1 MNGAVA
7 ARGTLTPVI
16 SNSSTGDGAG
26 QVTWTFEA
34 QDSALDNLQAG
45 QTLTQ
50 VYNVTVNDGHGGT
63 ATQSVTITITGT
75 NDAPVIGVADDAGAV
90 TELADL
96 AAGENATLLSDTGTI
111 AFTDVDLADGHTVS
125 ASLVSATDSV
135 NGAVA
140 ARGTLTPVISNS
152 STGDGAG
159 QVTWTFEAQDSALD
173 NLQAGQTLTQVYN
186 VTVNDGHG
194 GTATQS
200 VTITITG
207 TNDAPVI
214 GVADDAGA
222 VTELAD
228 LAAGENATLLSDTGT
243 IAFTDVDLADGHTVS
258 ASLVSATDSVNG
270 AVAARGTLTPVI
282 SNSSTGDGAGQVT
295 WTFEAQDSALDNLQA
310 GQTLTQVYNVT
321 VNDGHGGTATQSV
334 TITITGTNDAPV
346 IGVADDAGAV
356 TELADLAAGENATL
370 LSDTG
375 TIAFTDV
382 DLADGHTVSA
392 SLVSATDSV
401 NGAVAARGTL
411 TPVISNSSTGDGA
424 GQVTWTFEAQDS
436 ALDNLQA
443 GQTLTQVYNVTVND
457 GHGGT
462 ATQSVTIT
470 ITGTNDAPVIG
481 VADDAGAVT
490 ELADLAAG
498 ENATLLSDT
507 GTIAFTD
514 VDLADGHTV
523 SASLVSA
530 TDSVNGAVA
539 ARGTLTPVISNSST
553 GDGAGQVTWTF
564 EAQDSA
570 LDNLQ
575 AGQTLT
581 QVYNVTVN
589 DGHGGTATQSVTITI
604 TGTNDAPVI
613 GVADDAGAV
622 TELAD
627 LAAGENATLLSDTGT
642 IAFTDVDLADGHTVS
657 ASLVSA
663 TDSVNGAVAA
673 RGTLTPVI
681 SNSST
686 GDGAGQVTWTFE
698 AQDSA
703 LDNLQAGQTLT
714 QVYNVTVNDGHGGTA
729 TQSVTIT
736 ITGTN
741 DAPVI
746 GVADDAGAVTELADL
761 AAGENATLLSDTGTI
776 AFTDVDLADGHTVSA
791 SLVSATDSVNGAV
804 AARGTLTPVISNSS
818 TGDGAGQVTWTF
830 EAQDSALDNLQAGQT
845 LTQVYNVTVND
856 GHGGTATQSV
866 TITITGTNDAP
877 VLSDTT
883 NPGAVAELAAASAQ
897 DLAAI
902 NGTFSVADLDVG
914 DTLTASVVGSPTVLL
929 NGGAFSL
936 PAGAAALTAGGAFTL
951 TGTTSTGSAVN
962 IGYSYDP
969 AAANLD
975 FLQAGQQLTITYQVR
990 VNDGTTDSAIQD
1002 VTFTIT
1008 GTNDAPVLNA
1018 AATPAGTAV
1027 AEDAGAP
1034 VGAVGTLVSQ
1044 LVDLN
1049 SPAGGL
1055 DNVTDVDDTVTGI
1068 AVIGADTTNGTWF
1081 YSINGGTNWNALG
1094 AVTDDSA
1101 RLLVADANTRLYFQP
1116 NADYDGAA
1124 NITFRAWD
1132 QDTGTNGALADPTP
1146 AGGSTAFSI
1155 ATDTAIF
1162 DVTPVHEGTGE
1173 TILANNDTI
1182 EIPEWLLLLNDTA
1195 NGAVDVRNGPV
1206 VGSSGATSVTHTDGG
1221 QGTGFI
1227 TFNDDATAD
1236 GTFDYQTIDGAGNAS
1251 SPEAT
1256 ANIDRSSLT
1265 ENAIINGTAGNDV
1278 IFGYTGTDALNGGAG
1293 NDTYAF
1299 RGSGDGS
1306 DTIADSSGTDAILI
1320 GTNGATFTTLNFSD
1334 TNNGTGSG
1342 DLVIAYGATNTITVS
1357 NHFATAITNAV
1368 ETLTFVGG
1376 ATFAGYSLGSSPYT
1390 LSIDDDGAPSAAA
1403 GVNTIIADDSNN
1415 NNPIS
1420 GNSGNDL
1427 LFGNAGNDTIN
1438 GAGGNDLIV
1447 GGDDNDQLRG
1457 GAGNDTYVF
1466 DLADGTDDT
1475 IDENGDASS
1484 TGGGIDTIAFNAA
1497 GATLTTL
1504 SFSDTNISNNAGNL
1518 SIAIASTT
1526 VTVTNQFNNAAT
1538 NQVEFLTFSGGAT
1551 FGGYAL
1557 SSSPYTLLLTDADS
1571 ASAQSVAGVN
1581 TILVSDANGS
1591 THTGNTG
1598 NDLLFGSAGA
1608 DTLDGGGGN
1617 DLLVGTGGVD
1627 TLTGGTGNDTLVLNG
1642 TSDII
1647 TDFATADDTL
1657 YLTGFSY
1664 AGSGNG
1670 FNTIVTVTTAGL
1682 GGSGTDIS
1690 PAGQEADL
1698 VIFDLTNADAA
1709 DTTGE
1714 INSLLSNQNG
1724 DFDGGV
1730 FVLAYSDVAGSNR
1743 VALYHDSDANGA
1755 GTTTLIATFSNYTSV
1770 TAVGS
1775 PNVVAD
1781 YVVAPAGV
1789 AGSPI
1794 NLALTNPAGV
1804 DGEVT
1809 VTICGVPAGW
1819 TVSNGTDNG
1828 NGTWTVRTSDAS
1840 TLTVTTSA
1848 EFAGAMALSVA
1859 MTWTNAD
1866 GTDGFSVLT
1875 DNVEAFAPG
1884 NPIFAISSDDNLTGS
1899 SGQDLF
1905 VFAQPIGHDVIYSFD
1920 AASDQIDLI
1929 GYADFTGF
1937 GDIRAHTANDAAGNA
1952 VITLAEGQTITLN
1965 GIDAASLTADDFVFD
1980 QTPVTVNA
1988 GHMVISN
1995 GAILPL
2001 SGVIDNTGTIELNS
2015 AGAETDLQLIQHGI
2029 TLQGH
2034 GQVILSDST
2043 ENVITGTVSDVT
2055 FTNVDNTISGAGQL
2069 GAGQMILINEGTII
2083 ATGTNSLEIDT
2094 GANTIVNSG
2103 TLEATG
2109 SGGLVIDS
2117 NLDNSGLLWA
2127 NGADITLNGSVTGG
2141 GTALIDG
2148 VATVEFE
2155 AASSV
2160 NVTFAAEA
2168 TGTLKLGDSFDF
2180 SGMVSGFNEDDH
2192 FDLLDVT
2199 FGEGTSVS
2207 YVENSEETGGIL
2219 TVSDGVHTANISLL
2233 GDYSADGFMFAA
2245 DATMGTLLSY
2255 RDDLI

>member
-1 MNGAVA
+1 MTITGTDDLPVA
-7 ARGTLTPVI
+7 AADTDSIAEDTVSVAGNVRGNDTLGDGTAAQNVTTLNGSGPGSYGAIVLAADGGYTYTLDNANPLVQQLAPGETLTE
-16 SNSSTGDGAG
+16 
-26 QVTWTFEA
+26 TF
-34 QDSALDNLQAG
+34 SY
-45 QTLTQ
+45 TLTDE
-50 VYNVTVNDGHGGT
+50 DGDT
-63 ATQSVTITITGT
+63 SVADLTITITGT
-75 NDAPVIGVADDAGAV
+75 NDAPVAHADTGAVNEDATLTVTAANGVIQGTTGGSVADTDVDNATNTLVVSGVVAGTGAVTQGVGVGSSIAGIYGHLTLNANGSYSYVADTANSLATGVTVVDTFTYTDKDPSNAVSNATTLQITVTGTNDAPEISAAVATGAV
-90 TELADL
+90 TEDD
-96 AAGENATLLSDTGTI
+96 NATTLSTTGAITFDDI
-111 AFTDVDLADGHTVS
+111 DLIDLHS
-125 ASLVSATDSV
+125 ASAT
-135 NGAVA
+135 A
-140 ARGTLTPVISNS
+140 ALGNTLGGTLTPVV
-152 STGDGAG
+152 TDAATGAGDGT
-159 QVTWTFEAQDSALD
+159 VTWT
-173 NLQAGQTLTQVYN
+173 YN
-186 VTVNDGHG
+186 VANSATQYLAVGETATESFTVTISDGNG
-194 GTATQS
+194 GTDTQS
-200 VTITITG
+200 VTVTVTG
-207 TNDAPVI
+207 TNDAPVLSDTTNPTA
-214 GVADDAGA
+214 VA
-222 VTELAD
+222 ELSNGSAQD
-228 LAAGENATLLSDTGT
+228 LAAITGNFSLSDIDVGDTLTASIVGSPT
-243 IAFTDVDLADGHTVS
+243 VLLNGGAFTLPAGAAALTAGGAFSVAG
-258 ASLVSATDSVNG
+258 ASSNGG
-270 AVAARGTLTPVI
+270 AVNIGYNYDPAAANLDFLRLGQSLTITYVV
-282 SNSSTGDGAGQVT
+282 Q
-295 WTFEAQDSALDNLQA
+295 
-310 GQTLTQVYNVT
+310 
-321 VNDGHGGTATQSV
+321 VNDGTTNSGTQDV
-334 TITITGTNDAPV
+334 T
-346 IGVADDAGAV
+346 
-356 TELADLAAGENATL
+356 
-370 LSDTG
+370 
-375 TIAFTDV
+375 F
-382 DLADGHTVSA
+382 
-392 SLVSATDSV
+392 
-401 NGAVAARGTL
+401 
-411 TPVISNSSTGDGA
+411 
-424 GQVTWTFEAQDS
+424 
-436 ALDNLQA
+436 
-443 GQTLTQVYNVTVND
+443 
-457 GHGGT
+457 
-462 ATQSVTIT
+462 
-470 ITGTNDAPVIG
+470 
-481 VADDAGAVT
+481 
-490 ELADLAAG
+490 
-498 ENATLLSDT
+498 
-507 GTIAFTD
+507 
-514 VDLADGHTV
+514 
-523 SASLVSA
+523 
-530 TDSVNGAVA
+530 
-539 ARGTLTPVISNSST
+539 
-553 GDGAGQVTWTF
+553 
-564 EAQDSA
+564 
-570 LDNLQ
+570 
-575 AGQTLT
+575 
-581 QVYNVTVN
+581 
-589 DGHGGTATQSVTITI
+589 
-604 TGTNDAPVI
+604 
-613 GVADDAGAV
+613 
-622 TELAD
+622 
-627 LAAGENATLLSDTGT
+627 
-642 IAFTDVDLADGHTVS
+642 
-657 ASLVSA
+657 
-663 TDSVNGAVAA
+663 
-673 RGTLTPVI
+673 
-681 SNSST
+681 
-686 GDGAGQVTWTFE
+686 
-698 AQDSA
+698 
-703 LDNLQAGQTLT
+703 
-714 QVYNVTVNDGHGGTA
+714 
-729 TQSVTIT
+729 
-736 ITGTN
+736 
-741 DAPVI
+741 
-746 GVADDAGAVTELADL
+746 
-761 AAGENATLLSDTGTI
+761 
-776 AFTDVDLADGHTVSA
+776 
-791 SLVSATDSVNGAV
+791 
-804 AARGTLTPVISNSS
+804 
-818 TGDGAGQVTWTF
+818 
-830 EAQDSALDNLQAGQT
+830 
-845 LTQVYNVTVND
+845 
-856 GHGGTATQSV
+856 
-866 TITITGTNDAP
+866 TITGTNDAP

-969 AAANLD
+969 AAASLD

-1044 LVDLN
+1044 LVDPD

-1068 AVIGADTTNGTWF
+1068 AVIAADTANGTWF

-1101 RLLVADANTRLYFQP
+1101 RLLAADANTLLYFQP

-1162 DVTPVHEGTGE
+1162 DVTPVHEGAGE

-1206 VGSSGATSVTHTDGG
+1206 AGSSGATSVTHTDGG

-1236 GTFDYQTIDGAGNAS
+1236 GSFSYQTIDGVGNAS
-1251 SPEAT
+1251 SPAVTAT
-1256 ANIDRSSLT
+1256 IDRPNAT
-1265 ENAIINGTAGNDV
+1265 ENPAITGTGGNDV

-1306 DTIADSSGTDAILI
+1306 DTINETSGTDAILI

-1334 TNNGTGSG
+1334 ASNGTGNG
-1342 DLVIAYGATNTITVS
+1342 NLFVVYGATDTITVS
-1357 NHFATAITNAV
+1357 GHFDTAAGNTV

-1390 LSIDDDGAPSAAA
+1390 LSTDDDGAPSAAA
-1403 GVNTIIADDSNN
+1403 GVNTIMADDGGT
-1415 NNPIS
+1415 NPIS

-1427 LFGNAGNDTIN
+1427 LFGNDGNDTIN

-1447 GGDDNDQLRG
+1447 GGNDNDQLRG

-1466 DLADGTDDT
+1466 DLADDTDT

-1484 TGGGIDTIAFNAA
+1484 TGAGTDTIAFNTA

-1504 SFSDTNISNNAGNL
+1504 SFSDTNITNNAGNL
-1518 SIAIASTT
+1518 SIAVASTT

-1571 ASAQSVAGVN
+1571 AAAQSAAGVN

-1598 NDLLFGSAGA
+1598 NDLLFGGAGA

-1617 DLLVGTGGVD
+1617 DLLVGAGGVD
-1627 TLTGGTGNDTLVLNG
+1627 TLTGGTGNDTFVLNG

-1647 TDFATADDTL
+1647 TDFVTADDTL

-1690 PAGQEADL
+1690 PSGQAADL

-1809 VTICGVPAGW
+1809 VTICGAPAGW

-1828 NGTWTVRTSDAS
+1828 NGTWTVRTSDVS
-1840 TLTVTTSA
+1840 TLTVTTPA

-1884 NPIFAISSDDNLTGS
+1884 NPIFAISGDDNLTGS

-1905 VFAQPIGHDVIYSFD
+1905 VFSQPIGHDVIYSFD

-1937 GDIRAHTANDAAGNA
+1937 GDIQAHTANDAAGNA
-1952 VITLAEGQTITLN
+1952 VITLADGQTITLN

-1980 QTPVTVNA
+1980 QTPVTENT

-2001 SGVIDNTGTIELNS
+2001 SGIIENTGTIELNS
-2015 AGAETDLQLIQHGI
+2015 TGAETDLQLIQYGI
-2029 TLQGH
+2029 TLEGA
-2034 GQVILSDST
+2034 GQLILSDST

-2055 FTNVDNTISGAGQL
+2055 LTNVDNTISGAGQL
-2069 GAGQMILINEGTII
+2069 GAGQMILVNQGTII
-2083 ATGTNSLEIDT
+2083 ATGINSLEIDT
-2094 GANTIVNSG
+2094 GANIVVNSG

-2127 NGADITLNGSVTGG
+2127 NGADITLNGTVTGS

-2148 VATVEFE
+2148 VATIEFE
-2155 AASSV
+2155 AASSA

-2180 SGMVSGFNEDDH
+2180 SGIVSGFDEDDQI
-2192 FDLLDVT
+2192 DLLDIT

-2207 YVENSEETGGIL
+2207 YAENSEETGGTL
-2219 TVSDGVHTANISLL
+2219 TVSDGVHTANISLF
-2233 GDYSADGFMFAA
+2233 GDYSADGFVFSA
-2245 DATMGTLLSY
+2245 DDTTGTLLSY